1 MLTRRHGLV
10 VGVAAAVMMAAGVV
24 AGAVAV
30 VSIAAAAK
38 EGETR
43 GGRRVVGAVAGIIAV
58 AVIVI
63 RVRVVIADAGI
74 TRCRITRTC
83 DGVAVGVNHT
93 RGEGETADGG
103 TGKEAE

>member
-1 MLTRRHGLV
+1 
-10 VGVAAAVMMAAGVV
+10 MMTAGVV

-38 EGETR
+38 EREAR
-43 GGRRVVGAVAGIIAV
+43 GDRCIVRAVAGIVAV

-63 RVRVVIADAGI
+63 RVRVVVADAGI
-74 TRCRITRTC
+74 TRCRITHTC

-93 RGEGETADGG
+93 RGEGKTADGG